1 MNIARQ
7 KLLLYAVTDRSWLA
21 GETLCQQ
28 VESALKGGVT
38 CLQLREK
45 HLAYA
50 DFLAEAEQIKPLCRQ
65 YDVPFIIND
74 DVALAVACDADGV
87 HIGQGDMNV
96 REARALVGENKI
108 VGVSAKTVA
117 QALRAEADGAD
128 YLGVGAAF
136 LTSTKGDAKPID
148 KSIIKQICQ
157 VVSIPVVAIGGIVQD
172 NVAQL
177 AGTGIDGVAVVSAIF
192 AADDIEAASRQLM
205 ESVKAIV

>member
-21 GETLCQQ
+21 EQTLYQG

-45 HLAYA
+45 HLAYR
-50 DFLAEAEQIKPLCRQ
+50 DFLAQAEQIKPLCRQ

-74 DVALAVACDADGV
+74 DVELAIACDADGV
-87 HIGQGDMNV
+87 HIGQGDMNA

-117 QALRAEADGAD
+117 QALKAEADGAD

-136 LTSTKGDAKPID
+136 ATATKGDAKPID
-148 KSIIKQICQ
+148 KSLIKQICQ
-157 VVSIPVVAIGGIVQD
+157 AVSIPVVAIGGIALG
-172 NVAQL
+172 NVGQL
-177 AGTGIDGVAVVSAIF
+177 AGTGIEGVAVVSAIF
-192 AADDIEAASRQLM
+192 AADDIETASRQLL
-205 ESVKAIV
+205 EKVKAIV